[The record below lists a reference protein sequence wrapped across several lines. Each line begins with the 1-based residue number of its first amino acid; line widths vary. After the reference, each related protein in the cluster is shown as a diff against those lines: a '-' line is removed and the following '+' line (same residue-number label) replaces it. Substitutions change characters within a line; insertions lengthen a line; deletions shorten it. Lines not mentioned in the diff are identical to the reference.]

1 MATADALLQAL
12 DSIPLGA
19 VPGLVDAL
27 LLSAGL
33 HSSFLLN
40 HLINTFPS
48 LLKDHLKEDQQFTLD
63 AKEQKF
69 LLAFVSTVT
78 HLFKKP
84 ESDMG
89 ALKELIWI
97 VYFPILKMTSVEN
110 FVLHNQQWY

>member
-33 HSSFLLN
+33 HSSVLLN

-48 LLKDHLKEDQQFTLD
+48 LLKKVICVH
-63 AKEQKF
+63 
-69 LLAFVSTVT
+69 
-78 HLFKKP
+78 
-84 ESDMG
+84 
-89 ALKELIWI
+89 
-97 VYFPILKMTSVEN
+97 
-110 FVLHNQQWY
+110 